1 MCSKIGRRRPQKLRL
16 RPVHSRSNRNPL
28 DLIERS
34 WMPRRQIMRQ
44 TSMRCIDSAGQ
55 PAAVPMGRT
64 DSGNTLRRQTGDEI
78 GRDAGVV
85 SVNMTDENVLAD

>member
-28 DLIERS
+28 DLIELS

-44 TSMRCIDSAGQ
+44 TSMRCIDSAVSLRLR
-55 PAAVPMGRT
+55 PWAERT
-64 DSGNTLRRQTGDEI
+64 QGI
-78 GRDAGVV
+78 P
-85 SVNMTDENVLAD
+85 SVAKLATKLGETRASFLSI